1 MQSGAFVLAWAT
13 RPQPELSP
21 PEGSV
26 REECGTRLGRPC
38 VCSPAFPASPNL
50 SFSSCSELVFTF
62 YFYASAQTHNL
73 EVHRPGIEPGPP
85 AWQASILPPGFT
97 IVQESNLDHWTT
109 TDLFIK
115 SSKSLASTL
124 AQIFHRLQKLG

>member
-50 SFSSCSELVFTF
+50 SFSSCSNWFLLSTFTPLHK
-62 YFYASAQTHNL
+62 HNL
-73 EVHRPGIEPGPP
+73 EVYRSGIEPGLP
-85 AWQASILPPGFT
+85 AWQASILTPRFT
-97 IVQESNLDHWTT
+97 IVQDSNLDHWTT
-109 TDLFIK
+109 IDLFIK
-115 SSKSLASTL
+115 SSKALTPTW
-124 AQIFHRLQKLG
+124 AQIFHRLQNLG